1 MRAPHPAQCQIA
13 LHRSAFPSSASGR
26 PTSQIHRVHTLTP
39 TSAQGAGCQEAER
52 GEASSTETG
61 KNCGDGPPRRKS
73 QRALKAQSSAAIL
86 CLSPD
91 RQRARVSPGGARA
104 RVKCPNSL
112 PMAIQ
117 RFSLPSQKAFSA
129 KGSPSSRRNGRMMV
143 TSRDFSFPAFPVN
156 GLYFQI

>member
-13 LHRSAFPSSASGR
+13 LHRSAFPSSASGP
-26 PTSQIHRVHTLTP
+26 PTSQTHQVHTLTP

-104 RVKCPNSL
+104 RVNAGEVSQLTAYGHSTLAPLAQGILSEG
-112 PMAIQ
+112 
-117 RFSLPSQKAFSA
+117 FSKQQENL
-129 KGSPSSRRNGRMMV
+129 G
-143 TSRDFSFPAFPVN
+143 
-156 GLYFQI
+156 